1 MTSAP
6 RPGARSGLG
15 PGWVAFIVVDV
26 ILIAVVGF
34 MALTVF
40 GGGDDE
46 PTQPGAATTQE
57 AAEESEPAETT
68 TSGDSEPTTPAPD
81 RPGGTPTTVASPS
94 RNITCTIDADG
105 ARCGIAELASAP
117 APVDSCDGTI
127 GYVYQVGADG
137 ITTPCVSRDDR
148 PVPAGSNV
156 AVLDY
161 GQSVQQF
168 GFTCESAETGMSCS
182 DDATGRGFRLARA
195 GASTF

>member
-1 MTSAP
+1 MASVP

-15 PGWVAFIVVDV
+15 PGWIAFIVVDV
-26 ILIAVVGF
+26 ILVVLVGF

-46 PTQPGAATTQE
+46 PTQPGTAATP
-57 AAEESEPAETT
+57 SGETT
-68 TSGDSEPTTPAPD
+68 TPGETEPTTPTTD
-81 RPGGTPTTVASPS
+81 RPGGTPTTVTSPS
-94 RNITCTIDADG
+94 RNITCTIDQDG
-105 ARCGIAELASAP
+105 AWCGIAELASAP

-127 GYVYQVGADG
+127 GYVYQVDADG
-137 ITTPCVSRDDR
+137 ITTPCVSRDDS
-148 PVPAGSNV
+148 PTPAASDV